1 MECVNTSMGFVYIFC
16 KYSVVLSD
24 LGLILWF
31 RGFYN
36 NSSICFSNA

>member
-24 LGLILWF
+24 LVVSWF
-31 RGFYN
+31 LQQQ
-36 NSSICFSNA
+36 